1 MPLQLPYELL
11 LEFYGEI
18 DPKASKIHVGSRNVK
33 VNVGKVSY
41 RECLAGVDY
50 LLQGNDAP

>member
-41 RECLAGVDY
+41 RESLAGVDY